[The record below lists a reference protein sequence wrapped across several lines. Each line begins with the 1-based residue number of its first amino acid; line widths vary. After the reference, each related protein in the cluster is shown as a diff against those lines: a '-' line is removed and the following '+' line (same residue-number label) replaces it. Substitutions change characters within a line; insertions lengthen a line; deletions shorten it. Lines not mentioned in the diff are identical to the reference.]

1 MSETEPY
8 TFEFCV
14 NFCTSVIYNVILKKN
29 CLCMLFLNNHREKN
43 HVLTIQF
50 KIIRYFKKNYTE

>member
-14 NFCTSVIYNVILKKN
+14 NFCTSVIYNVIIKKIVYV
-29 CLCMLFLNNHREKN
+29 CYSYIITEKKN
-43 HVLTIQF
+43 HVLTCIQF
-50 KIIRYFKKNYTE
+50 KIILYFKKKLY